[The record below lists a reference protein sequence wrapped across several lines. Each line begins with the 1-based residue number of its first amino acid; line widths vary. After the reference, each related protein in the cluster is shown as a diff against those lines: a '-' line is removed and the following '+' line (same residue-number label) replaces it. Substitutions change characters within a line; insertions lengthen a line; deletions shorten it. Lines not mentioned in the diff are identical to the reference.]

1 MPASDMGGIEQALAR
16 VYDTVLR
23 PVFAISKKRR
33 RLDRFGIR
41 DPEGLGCAA
50 LDPQDRTDGCLPLC
64 ADIVRD
70 HRRYVG
76 AFAFGDATGTA
87 GPAWPRRILPA
98 IIDLAQYRGFADYAA
113 ELKRLSKG
121 ATLRQIRKARNSG
134 FVCRQI
140 HRRRYHRELFEIET
154 SARFRSVG
162 LVLAAYLR
170 RPPADA
176 GGDIADRQPPRPHC
190 PLHWSIYWGVFAPDE
205 GGGERLVGFIFVKR
219 VGNSA
224 RIAALM
230 GHNRYLSAHVMKLL
244 FADVMRWL
252 LDRED
257 PSVRG
262 LRYLHYGALE
272 DGNDGLA
279 FWKSRF
285 RFHPSVFGWAE
296 GQRPLP
302 SAAPSAIEAA
312 GMVRRPGLSPTDP

>member
-1 MPASDMGGIEQALAR
+1 MGGIEQALAR

-23 PVFAISKKRR
+23 PVFAVSKKRR
-33 RLDRFGIR
+33 RLDQFGIR
-41 DPEGLGCAA
+41 DLADLDRVT
-50 LDPQDRTDGCLPLC
+50 LDPQGGTQDCLPLC

-70 HRRYVG
+70 HRRYAG
-76 AFAFGDATGTA
+76 RFAFGGAPGTA
-87 GPAWPRRILPA
+87 GPARPRRILPA
-98 IIDLAQYRGFADYAA
+98 IIDLDRYGGFPEYVRA
-113 ELKRLSKG
+113 LKPLSKG
-121 ATLRQIRKARNSG
+121 ATLRQIRKARDRG
-134 FVCRQI
+134 FVSRQI
-140 HRRRYHRELFEIET
+140 HRRRYRRELFEIET
-154 SARFRSVG
+154 STRFRSAG

-176 GGDIADRQPPRPHC
+176 GGGAADRQPPRPHC
-190 PLHWSIYWGVFAPDE
+190 LLHWSIYWGVFAPDE
-205 GGGERLVGFIFVKR
+205 GGERLVGFIFVKR

-230 GHNRYLSAHVMKLL
+230 GHNRHLSAHVMKLL
-244 FADVMRWL
+244 FADVMQWL

-285 RFHPSVFGWAE
+285 RFEPAVFAWAE
-296 GQRPLP
+296 RQPPLP
-302 SAAPSAIEAA
+302 AAEVSAVQTAGAPGA
-312 GMVRRPGLSPTDP
+312 GRHLGPVRSPAKP